1 MIKHFSEES
10 ILLLDR
16 PLNEVEYVVF
26 DLETT
31 GIFPERGDRII
42 EIGAIK
48 INNNFKISKT
58 KFHRLIKT
66 TQTVS
71 DSSFEIHKI
80 TENELKNGE
89 EECVAIYDFIDFARG
104 SVLVAHDA
112 SKDMAFLKHS
122 LKDYFV
128 ENPFDIVIDTLSL
141 SKKIAP
147 LAAGHSLDAII
158 ERYNLKGRSGFKRHR
173 ALYDA
178 EVTALFFRFAAKKLF
193 KTQCFSLFELTEFL
207 DRRK

>member
-1 MIKHFSEES
+1 MIKHLSEES
-10 ILLLDR
+10 ILLLDK
-16 PLNEVEYVVF
+16 PLNEIEYVVF

-42 EIGAIK
+42 EIGAVK
-48 INNNFKISKT
+48 INYNFKMSKT

-66 TQTVS
+66 TKTIS

-80 TENELKNGE
+80 TERELKKGE
-89 EECVAIYDFIDFARG
+89 DECVAIYDFIDFARG
-104 SVLVAHDA
+104 TVLVAHNA

-128 ENPFDIVIDTLSL
+128 ENPFDIVIDTYTL
-141 SKKIAP
+141 SKKIDP
-147 LAAGHSLDAII
+147 TAAGHGLDAII
-158 ERYNLKGRSGFKRHR
+158 ERYGLKSRSGFKRHR

-178 EVTALFFRFAAKKLF
+178 EVTALFFKFAAKKLF
-193 KTQCFSLFELTEFL
+193 KTQCFTLFELTDFL